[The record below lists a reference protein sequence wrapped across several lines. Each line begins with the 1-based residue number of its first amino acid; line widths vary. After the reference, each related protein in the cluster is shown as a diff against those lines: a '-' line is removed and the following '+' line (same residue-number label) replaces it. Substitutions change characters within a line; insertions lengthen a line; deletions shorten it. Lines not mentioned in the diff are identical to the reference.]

1 MSTEQSHRFRYPHPV
16 LFLYQTLFSQV
27 VGLREGRGRVP
38 ERASTQHVREAVE
51 TLPNCILPHRAGFQR
66 FFKAADEILATVEK
80 LTKSFHTMYMIL
92 FLSLSFLPLK
102 RKTQKNLSDL
112 CKWEYANRVASFA
125 LGFMKDNLW
134 PYTHTHTHT
143 HISWASNR
151 TLFIW
156 QINIIFSL
164 KKKKEQVSLGASL

>member
-1 MSTEQSHRFRYPHPV
+1 MSTEQSHRFCYPPPV
-16 LFLYQTLFSQV
+16 LFLLQSPFSQV

-38 ERASTQHVREAVE
+38 EWASTQHVREATE

-66 FFKAADEILATVEK
+66 FFKAADETLATVEK
-80 LTKSFHTMYMIL
+80 LTKSFHAVYMVL
-92 FLSLSFLPLK
+92 FLSFLPLK
-102 RKTQKNLSDL
+102 WKTQKNTPDL
-112 CKWEYANRVASFA
+112 YKWEYANRVASFA

-143 HISWASNR
+143 HTQHNTDISWTSNG
-151 TLFIW
+151 TLFIL

-164 KKKKEQVSLGASL
+164 KKKKEMNR